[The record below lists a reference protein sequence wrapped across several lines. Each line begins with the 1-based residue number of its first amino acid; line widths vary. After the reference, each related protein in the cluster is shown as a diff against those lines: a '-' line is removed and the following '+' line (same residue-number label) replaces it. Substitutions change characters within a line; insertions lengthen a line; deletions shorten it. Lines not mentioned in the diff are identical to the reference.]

1 MASGKSRNSKRPS
14 SSSTSYASTVTTV
27 VFIAFCVLAIWML
40 TSTSVVPRQPTTRT
54 SFSST
59 TKSNVKKD
67 IPVFEDNPGDLPLDA
82 IKSDDDANDNSK
94 PQLQDQKSESLTEN
108 SKDLVVENEKQG
120 SLQLRLPGK
129 ESAEEQEK
137 QKESENQISEESSLI
152 TQNQQQATETE
163 QTSNEESEEN
173 QKVEEGNKNVSKT
186 SENSQ
191 ESDNQKQV
199 GVSKENE
206 NLVDGEQEQRL
217 QQQLREDQSR
227 ENTQETQNAEEQHV
241 ESNEENSETSK
252 QEFQDVT
259 RDGHQQSQVPAAED
273 QENRSNEA
281 KEEIRNNTEA
291 NATESNS
298 GEAFPGGT
306 NAVIPKE
313 SNESKKSWSTQAAQ
327 SENEKE
333 RRKDQSNANDSIY
346 GYTWQMCNVTA
357 GPDYIPCLDNEKALR
372 HLRTTRHFE
381 HRERHCPEE
390 GPTCLVPYPDGYRR
404 PIEWPKSR
412 DKVGPAR
419 VMVMD

>member
-1 MASGKSRNSKRPS
+1 
-14 SSSTSYASTVTTV
+14 
-27 VFIAFCVLAIWML
+27 ML

-108 SKDLVVENEKQG
+108 SKDLIVDNEKQG

-137 QKESENQISEESSLI
+137 QKESENQVSEESSLI

-173 QKVEEGNKNVSKT
+173 QKVEEGSKNVSKT
-186 SENSQ
+186 SENYQ
-191 ESDNQKQV
+191 ESDNQKQD

-206 NLVDGEQEQRL
+206 NLVNGEQEQRL

-273 QENRSNEA
+273 QENRSNEEA

-298 GEAFPGGT
+298 GESFPGGT

-313 SNESKKSWSTQAAQ
+313 SKESKKSWSTQAAQ

-333 RRKDQSNANDSIY
+333 RRKDQSNPNDSIY

-390 GPTCLVPYPDGYRR
+390 GPTCLVPYPDDYKR

-412 DKVGPAR
+412 DKVGPG
-419 VMVMD
+419 

>member
-1 MASGKSRNSKRPS
+1 
-14 SSSTSYASTVTTV
+14 
-27 VFIAFCVLAIWML
+27 ML

-313 SNESKKSWSTQAAQ
+313 SKESKKSWSTQAAQ

-412 DKVGPAR
+412 DKVGPG
-419 VMVMD
+419 